1 MNTGMGNRLTRPRL
15 PILVVALLA
24 VLVVSTAVSV
34 GVGAT
39 SVPLNHV
46 ADIVWQHFG
55 GGHVTMEATAAE
67 DRIVWQIRLP
77 RTILAVAVGA
87 GLALVGTA
95 LQAVTRNPLADPYL
109 FGVSSG
115 AAFGAVAVIVHVGAL
130 LGPAT
135 LPLAAFAGAMVAMLL
150 VVGIAGR
157 RARVTSERLILS
169 GVAVS
174 FLFFAATNFLIFWG
188 DQRAAHSVVFWSLG
202 GLGGARWDRIGIPV
216 AVVAV
221 GWAVMQ
227 VKARHLNA
235 LSAGDETAV
244 GLGVSVDRMRLAI
257 FMLAALVTGVLVAVS
272 GAIGFVGL
280 MIPHVARMAV
290 GGDNRRVLPLSA
302 LIGAVFLVWVDI
314 SARVLLAPQ
323 ELPVGML
330 TAAIGGAFF
339 IWLIR
344 RVKP

>member
-1 MNTGMGNRLTRPRL
+1 MW
-15 PILVVALLA
+15 
-24 VLVVSTAVSV
+24 
-34 GVGAT
+34 
-39 SVPLNHV
+39 H
-46 ADIVWQHFG
+46 
-55 GGHVTMEATAAE
+55 
-67 DRIVWQIRLP
+67 IRLP
-77 RTILAVAVGA
+77 RTILAVVVGA
-87 GLALVGTA
+87 GLALVGAA

-115 AAFGAVAVIVHVGAL
+115 AAFGAVAVIVHVGAV
-130 LGPAT
+130 LGAAT

-150 VVGIAGR
+150 VVGVAGR
-157 RARVTSERLILS
+157 QARVTSERLILS

-202 GLGGARWDRIGIPV
+202 GLGGARWERIGIPI
-216 AVVAV
+216 AVVAA
-221 GWAVMQ
+221 GWAAMQ
-227 VKARHLNA
+227 VTARHLNA
-235 LSAGDETAV
+235 LAAGDETAV

-290 GGDNRRVLPLSA
+290 GGDYRRVLPLSA
-302 LIGAVFLVWVDI
+302 LIGAVFLVSVDVA
-314 SARVLLAPQ
+314 SRVLLAPQ

-330 TAAIGGAFF
+330 TAAIGGGFF

-344 RVKP
+344 RAKP